1 MSTDNDLLL
10 ERLTAADP
18 ASGDS
23 EASAEFDTAVRSR
36 VHAALDET
44 QPTLAA
50 GAGRG
55 RRQVLLLAAVLS
67 VTLATVSVGY
77 AVLSGSD
84 SLSVLCVS
92 ADRSEISSV
101 NAISGDPVADCA
113 RHLSGADLDGYGVF
127 TDDAELVVVAPDIET
142 ARAVVDADL
151 RAAPDLMINQDVIEL
166 RMALDDV
173 ATGAH
178 GCGDVEAVVQR
189 AEEIVERYG
198 DEDTVVV
205 QRSPASD
212 ESSCAF
218 AFIQGSQVTVAVED
232 ARETTPDPV
241 YTELLEAAHTIHD
254 RVEGSCLSGA
264 EARQVVEDAIAG
276 TQQQGVTTI
285 TVNEDAT
292 ADCAR
297 VHTNAYGSFE
307 VTIYAPRDS
316 ADGS

>member
-1 MSTDNDLLL
+1 MSTDNDRLL

-18 ASGDS
+18 AFGDPQPTP
-23 EASAEFDTAVRSR
+23 EFDTAVRSR
-36 VHAALDET
+36 VHAALDESEPT
-44 QPTLAA
+44 QPA

-55 RRQVLLLAAVLS
+55 RRPVLLLAAVLS
-67 VTLATVSVGY
+67 VMLATVSVGY
-77 AVLSGSD
+77 AVLSGSN

-92 ADRSEISSV
+92 ADQSEISSV
-101 NAISGDPVADCA
+101 NAISGDPLADCA
-113 RHLSGADLDGYGVF
+113 RHLNVESVDGYGVF

-142 ARAVVDADL
+142 AQAVVDADL
-151 RAAPDLMINQDVIEL
+151 RAAPDLRMNQDVIEL

-173 ATGAH
+173 ATGAR

-189 AEEIVERYG
+189 AEEIAERYG
-198 DEDTVVV
+198 DDDTVVV
-205 QRSPASD
+205 QRSPDAD
-212 ESSCAF
+212 PSSCAF
-218 AFIQGSQVTVAVED
+218 AFLQGSQITVGVEP
-232 ARETTPDPV
+232 TPEGTPGPT

-254 RVEGSCLSGA
+254 RVEGSCLSGT
-264 EARQVVEDAIAG
+264 EARQVVQDAIAG
-276 TQQQGVTTI
+276 TQQQDVTTI

-307 VTIYAPRDS
+307 VTIYAPQDS